1 MDKTDNTL
9 NKWTQGISYEI
20 AFWNNVYRWK
30 HTFDG
35 MMSWSHYGREI
46 CLEGFD
52 ANRFLAAREKPV
64 VLDVGCG
71 MSYATGNHVNKHD
84 GLTPLDIHYVDPL
97 ADYFNEILRRHN
109 RQLPAIEFGMMEYLS
124 SFYPKHDLDM
134 IIIQNALDHSA
145 NPYKGIVEAIDCL
158 TTEGILYLNHHPNEA
173 ETEHYKGFHQYNI
186 INEDGHLIIWNRNG
200 RHDVNKLLEGFA
212 ETTVTTHENGHVIA
226 VIRKTADVPQEQL
239 AVKQDRQQLAKML
252 IGMSKSQRSIWQSV
266 KFNMQYTKYNIIQ
279 FFAQALTWEMKMSLK
294 RAIKQA

>member
-1 MDKTDNTL
+1 
-9 NKWTQGISYEI
+9 
-20 AFWNNVYRWK
+20 
-30 HTFDG
+30 
-35 MMSWSHYGREI
+35 
-46 CLEGFD
+46 
-52 ANRFLAAREKPV
+52 
-64 VLDVGCG
+64 
-71 MSYATGNHVNKHD
+71 
-84 GLTPLDIHYVDPL
+84 
-97 ADYFNEILRRHN
+97 
-109 RQLPAIEFGMMEYLS
+109 
-124 SFYPKHDLDM
+124 M

-145 NPYKGIVEAIDCL
+145 NPYKGIIEAIDCL